1 MHAKNFVLGS
11 GYAYFL
17 PNAGGGERYLGDSP
31 SISLNVT
38 TETLAMF
45 DSDTRIAVKVADVVT
60 QITRVATTT
69 IRSITPENLAL
80 FIGGENETGSQGA
93 VTATVQTSRAF
104 RDRFVQ
110 LGAGPGVRN
119 VTAVAIETAAL
130 GDPLVLGT
138 DYTLDAASGRVY
150 FLSTST
156 AFTEGE
162 DVEIT
167 YSAPEASF
175 SRVVSA
181 DDVGQIGAFR
191 FVSKNTYGEERD
203 MYFPVCKVTPEGDF
217 ALKSRDTPQELT
229 FTLEVLQPE
238 DGTPAVYIDGRPA

>member
-17 PNAGGGERYLGDSP
+17 PTSGGGERYLGDSP

-80 FIGGENETGSQGA
+80 FIGGENETGSQSAVIGA
-93 VTATVQTSRAF
+93 VQVSQAF

-110 LGAGPGVRN
+110 LGAGPGARN
-119 VTAVAIETAAL
+119 VTAVSIENAA
-130 GDPLVLGT
+130 GDILVLGT

-156 AFTEGE
+156 DFTEGE
-162 DVEIT
+162 AVEIT
-167 YSAPEASF
+167 YSAPAASF

-191 FVSKNTYGEERD
+191 FVSNNTYGPERD
-203 MYFPVCKVTPEGDF
+203 MYFPVCKITPEGDF